1 MHAIRQNLSIVEA
14 VRDQLREEA
23 GMLAAQVTRYEDI
36 INELQAKEEKLADEM
51 EAVKNELYAKIN

>member
-1 MHAIRQNLSIVEA
+1 VHAIRQNLSIVEA